1 MCPVVTNPAM
11 KPLHRLLPLLA
22 LLLVAAPAGSVR
34 GQGQDTGDKKS
45 YIHTLALADRV
56 RIAVYQEDDLTSLT
70 RIDARGRVNLP
81 LIGEINIGGL
91 TVIAAQAVIENA
103 YKDGRFLRNPQVT
116 VSVEEYAPRE
126 VSIQGRIRNAG
137 RYTLPIESTFTVV
150 ELVTKA
156 GGIDDIGKGS
166 AVSVTRILPDGTKKV
181 FVVDVDSIIKGKK
194 DTKIDDTTLM
204 LQPGDI
210 VYVPERL
217 I

>member
-1 MCPVVTNPAM
+1 MNRVRLPV
-11 KPLHRLLPLLA
+11 
-22 LLLVAAPAGSVR
+22 LLLLLSCSLHAQVG
-34 GQGQDTGDKKS
+34 GKKN
-45 YIHTLALADRV
+45 YVHALALADRV
-56 RIAVYQEDDLTSLT
+56 RIAVFQEDDLTSLT
-70 RIDARGRVNLP
+70 RIDARGKINLP
-81 LIGEINIGGL
+81 LIGEIAIGGL
-91 TVIAAQAVIENA
+91 TVVEAQTAIEGA

-137 RYTLPIESTFTVV
+137 RYTLPIESTYTVV

-166 AVSVTRILPDGTKKV
+166 SVTVTRILPDGTKKV
-181 FVVDVDSIIKGKK
+181 FTVDVDSVIKGRK
-194 DTKIDDTTLM
+194 DAKIEDTTLL

>member
-1 MCPVVTNPAM
+1 M
-11 KPLHRLLPLLA
+11 KTSRRLLVWFATFCLA
-22 LLLVAAPAGSVR
+22 AVVGAQSPG
-34 GQGQDTGDKKS
+34 TKEKKN
-45 YIHTLALADRV
+45 YIHALALADRV
-56 RIAVYQEDDLTSLT
+56 RIAVYQEEDLASLT

-81 LIGEINIGGL
+81 LIGEIAIGGL
-91 TVIAAQAVIENA
+91 TVIEAQAAIENA
-103 YKDGRFLRNPQVT
+103 YKDGRFLRNPQVN

-166 AVSVTRILPDGTKKV
+166 AVTVTRILPDGTKKV
-181 FVVDVDSIIKGKK
+181 FTVDVDSVIRGKK
-194 DTKIDDTTLM
+194 DTKTDDSTLL

>member
-1 MCPVVTNPAM
+1 M
-11 KPLHRLLPLLA
+11 KPSIRLLPLLA
-22 LLLVAAPAGSVR
+22 LILLAGVGSAL
-34 GQGQDTGDKKS
+34 GQGQDTINKKS
-45 YIHTLALADRV
+45 YIHTLGLADRV
-56 RIAVYQEDDLTSLT
+56 RIVVYQEEDLTSLT

-81 LIGEINIGGL
+81 LIGEIGIGGL
-91 TVIAAQAVIENA
+91 TVIEAQAVIENA
-103 YKDGRFLRNPQVT
+103 YKDGRFLRNPQVN

-126 VSIQGRIRNAG
+126 VSISGRIRNAG
-137 RYTLPIESTFTVV
+137 RFTLPIESTLTVV
-150 ELVTKA
+150 ELIMKA

-194 DTKIDDTTLM
+194 DTKIDDTTLL

>member
-1 MCPVVTNPAM
+1 M
-11 KPLHRLLPLLA
+11 KLLRLSPLFA
-22 LLLVAAPAGSVR
+22 LLFLTGLIPARAANAGSS
-34 GQGQDTGDKKS
+34 DSKKN
-45 YIHTLALADRV
+45 YVHTLGLADRV
-56 RIAVYQEDDLTSLT
+56 RIAIYQEDDLTSVT
-70 RIDARGRVNLP
+70 RIDARGKVNLP
-81 LIGEINIGGL
+81 LIGEIALGGL
-91 TVIAAQAVIENA
+91 TIVEAQNAIENA
-103 YKDGRFLRNPQVT
+103 YKDGRYLRNPQVT

-126 VSIQGRIRNAG
+126 VSIQGRIRNPG
-137 RYTLPIESTFTVV
+137 RYTLPIESTLTVV

-181 FVVDVDSIIKGKK
+181 FTVDVDSIIRGKK
-194 DTKIDDTTLM
+194 DTKIDDTTLL

>member
-1 MCPVVTNPAM
+1 M
-11 KPLHRLLPLLA
+11 KPLRPLLA
-22 LLLVAAPAGSVR
+22 LLALLSL
-34 GQGQDTGDKKS
+34 TGVIRAQSPGVVDKKN
-45 YIHTLALADRV
+45 YIHALTLADRV
-56 RIAVYQEDDLTSLT
+56 RIAVYQETDLDSLT

-81 LIGEINIGGL
+81 LIGEITIGGL
-91 TVIAAQAVIENA
+91 TVIEAQAVIENA

-126 VSIQGRIRNAG
+126 VSIQGQIRNAG
-137 RYTLPIESTFTVV
+137 RYTLPIESTLTVV

-156 GGIDDIGKGS
+156 GGITDIGKGS
-166 AVSVTRILPDGTKKV
+166 AVTVTRILPDGTKKV
-181 FVVDVDSIIKGKK
+181 FTVDVDSVIRGRK
-194 DTKIDDTTLM
+194 DTKTDDSALL

>member
-1 MCPVVTNPAM
+1 M
-11 KPLHRLLPLLA
+11 KPARLPA
-22 LLLVAAPAGSVR
+22 LLLLLSLPVLAQVA
-34 GQGQDTGDKKS
+34 DKKN
-45 YIHTLALADRV
+45 YVHTLSLADRV
-56 RIAVYQEDDLTSLT
+56 RVAVFQEEDLTSLT

-81 LIGEINIGGL
+81 LVGEIAIGGL
-91 TVIAAQAVIENA
+91 TVVEAQAAIEQA
-103 YKDGRFLRNPQVT
+103 YRDGRFLRNPQVT

-137 RYTLPIESTFTVV
+137 RYTLPIESTYTVV

-166 AVSVTRILPDGTKKV
+166 AVTVTRILPDGTKKV
-181 FVVDVDSIIKGKK
+181 FTVDVDSVIKGRK
-194 DTKIDDTTLM
+194 DAKVEDTTLL

>member
-1 MCPVVTNPAM
+1 M
-11 KPLHRLLPLLA
+11 KLARLLCFLLA
-22 LLLVAAPAGSVR
+22 SLALAGAAGA
-34 GQGQDTGDKKS
+34 QGTVVDKKN

-56 RIAVYQEDDLTSLT
+56 RITVYQEEDLATVT

-81 LIGEINIGGL
+81 LIGEISIGGL
-91 TVIAAQAVIENA
+91 TVIEAQAAIENA

-126 VSIQGRIRNAG
+126 VSIQGQIRNAG
-137 RYTLPIESTFTVV
+137 RYTLPIESTLTVV

-156 GGIDDIGKGS
+156 GGITDIGKGS
-166 AVSVTRILPDGTKKV
+166 AVTVTRILPNGTKKV
-181 FVVDVDSIIKGKK
+181 FTVDVDSVIKGKK
-194 DTKIDDTTLM
+194 DSKTDDSALL

>member
-1 MCPVVTNPAM
+1 MNR
-11 KPLHRLLPLLA
+11 LRLLLSLVAFSLLA
-22 LLLVAAPAGSVR
+22 AAGHAAESKL
-34 GQGQDTGDKKS
+34 TNDKKN
-45 YIHTLALADRV
+45 YVHTLALADRV
-56 RIAVYQEDDLTSLT
+56 RIAVYQEDDLTSVT
-70 RIDARGRVNLP
+70 RIDARGKVNLP
-81 LIGEINIGGL
+81 LIGEIAIGGL
-91 TVIAAQAVIENA
+91 TVVEAQTAIENA

-126 VSIQGRIRNAG
+126 VSIQGRVRNPG
-137 RYTLPIESTFTVV
+137 RYTLPIESTLTVV

-166 AVSVTRILPDGTKKV
+166 AVTVTRILPDGTKKV
-181 FVVDVDSIIKGKK
+181 FTVDVDSIIRGKR
-194 DTKIDDTTLM
+194 DSKIDDTTLL

>member
-1 MCPVVTNPAM
+1 M
-11 KPLHRLLPLLA
+11 KPARFLLPLVALLA
-22 LLLVAAPAGSVR
+22 LAGA
-34 GQGQDTGDKKS
+34 TGARAQSQKTNDKKS

-56 RIAVYQEDDLTSLT
+56 RIAVYQEEDLASVT

-81 LIGEINIGGL
+81 LIGEIGIGGL
-91 TVIAAQAVIENA
+91 TVIEAQAVIETA
-103 YKDGRFLRNPQVT
+103 YKEGRFLRKPQVT

-126 VSIQGRIRNAG
+126 VSIQGRVRNAG
-137 RYTLPIESTFTVV
+137 RYTLPVESTFTVV

-166 AVSVTRILPDGTKKV
+166 AVTVTRILPDGTKKV
-181 FVVDVDSIIKGKK
+181 FTVDVDSVIKGKR
-194 DTKIDDTTLM
+194 DTKTDDSTLL

>member
-1 MCPVVTNPAM
+1 MNRVALAV
-11 KPLHRLLPLLA
+11 LLFALA
-22 LLLVAAPAGSVR
+22 LPAFGQVAE
-34 GQGQDTGDKKS
+34 KKN
-45 YIHTLALADRV
+45 YVHTLALADRV
-56 RIAVYQEDDLTSLT
+56 RIAVFQEDDLTSLS
-70 RIDARGRVNLP
+70 RVDARGRVNLP
-81 LIGEINIGGL
+81 LIGEIAIGGM
-91 TVIAAQAVIENA
+91 TVVEAQAAIENA

-137 RYTLPIESTFTVV
+137 RYSLPIESTLTVV

-166 AVSVTRILPDGTKKV
+166 AVTVTRIMPDGTRKV
-181 FVVDVDSIIKGKK
+181 FTVDVDSVIKGRK
-194 DTKIDDTTLM
+194 DSKSDDSTML

>member
-1 MCPVVTNPAM
+1 M
-11 KPLHRLLPLLA
+11 KTVRASFLFLLLA
-22 LLLVAAPAGSVR
+22 LSAFAQLP
-34 GQGQDTGDKKS
+34 DKKN
-45 YIHTLALADRV
+45 YVHTLALADRV
-56 RIAVYQEDDLTSLT
+56 RIAVFQEEDLTSLS

-81 LIGEINIGGL
+81 LLGEIAIGGM
-91 TVIAAQAVIENA
+91 TVVEAQAAIEQA
-103 YKDGRFLRNPQVT
+103 YRDGRFLRNPQVT

-126 VSIQGRIRNAG
+126 VSIQGRVRNAG
-137 RYTLPIESTFTVV
+137 RYTLPIESTYTVV

-166 AVSVTRILPDGTKKV
+166 AVTVTRILPDGTKKV
-181 FVVDVDSIIKGKK
+181 FTVDVDSVIKGRK
-194 DTKIDDTTLM
+194 DAKAEDTTLL